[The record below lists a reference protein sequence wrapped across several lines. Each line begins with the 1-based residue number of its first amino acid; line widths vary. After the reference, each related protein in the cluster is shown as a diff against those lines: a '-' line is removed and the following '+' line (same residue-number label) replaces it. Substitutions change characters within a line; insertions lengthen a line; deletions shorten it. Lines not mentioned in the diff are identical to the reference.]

1 MRAACLVD
9 IHHCSALFRYDVAS
23 PSPEVFHAK
32 GILDTSQSFNS
43 ECVINHLLFVVR
55 DLLLAFLDNTN
66 IELEGIDIQFRRIQL
81 VYVWSI
87 LYISWPGI
95 CWIWYM

>member
-43 ECVINHLLFVVR
+43 QCGINYLFLVVR
-55 DLLLAFLDNTN
+55 DLAFLDNTN
-66 IELEGIDIQFRRIQL
+66 IELEGIDIQFRCIQL

-87 LYISWPGI
+87 L
-95 CWIWYM
+95 